1 MAPVSQKKQG
11 LSWWAWVALVIIVI
25 LIVFLVVTKVL

>member
-1 MAPVSQKKQG
+1 MAEKKQG

-25 LIVFLVVTKVL
+25 IVVYLLWSYLA

>member
-1 MAPVSQKKQG
+1 VAEKKQG

-25 LIVFLVVTKVL
+25 IVVYLLWSYLA